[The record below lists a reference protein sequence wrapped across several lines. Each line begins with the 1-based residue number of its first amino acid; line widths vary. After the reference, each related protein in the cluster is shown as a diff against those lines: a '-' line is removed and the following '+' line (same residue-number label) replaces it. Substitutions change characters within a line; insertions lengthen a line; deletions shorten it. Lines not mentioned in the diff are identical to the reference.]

1 MQAQVPLTKPWWSQL
16 KFEYYAQPQQVFVL
30 QYPFSIVRMHKIMAA
45 AKVCSKQP
53 LNIKICR
60 PNWTHLWI
68 RITRFGGLSWS
79 LHARRRCV
87 LELAWDLCVVPWR
100 KNDQNM
106 SLKVTLFLCWLFFVL
121 LRAFSDDTN
130 SKQKTPHKEPCT
142 WQISC
147 WWDIRSLNYHSNKIA
162 HELFTKWNPLV

>member
-1 MQAQVPLTKPWWSQL
+1 MPLTKLWWSQL

-53 LNIKICR
+53 LNTKICR

-68 RITRFGGLSWS
+68 RITRFGVLAGVYMPGVDACLS
-79 LHARRRCV
+79 LLETYV
-87 LELAWDLCVVPWR
+87 LCLEAWR

-106 SLKVTLFLCWLFFVL
+106 SLKVTLFLCWFCFVL
-121 LRAFSDDTN
+121 LRAFSDNTN
-130 SKQKTPHKEPCT
+130 SKQKTPHKEPWT

-147 WWDIRSLNYHSNKIA
+147 WWDIRSLNYHSNKIVP
-162 HELFTKWNPLV
+162 EFFTKWNPLV